1 MAELVKDVVCG
12 MDVDPDSAAAKSEHQ
27 GATYYFCAEG
37 CKTDFDADPQ
47 KFLNGGAQPAA
58 EPAPAA
64 APAAEAAPAAPAA
77 EAAPA
82 AASSEKRWWEFWK

>member
-12 MDVDPDSAAAKSEHQ
+12 MEIDPETAAGKSEHE
-27 GATYYFCAEG
+27 GTTYYFCAEG
-37 CKTDFDADPQ
+37 CKQEFDANPQ
-47 KFLNGGAQPAA
+47 KFLGGGEA

-64 APAAEAAPAAPAA
+64 EAELAPAA

-82 AASSEKRWWEFWK
+82 AAEASSGSSEKRWWEFWKS